1 MRGIS
6 SKEEDPDIG
15 MLCVPRK
22 LLQEA
27 HAAPFDGKKNCWVP
41 DEKEGFIAAEIQSAK
56 GDDVTVRT
64 VKRDVRRALCTALR
78 SASAALLLHYI
89 TEDGTRES
97 SRAVASGVHKVSA
110 VRAGE
115 DVQEGRRAAD
125 EPAEVRAGGGH
136 GRDDV
141 PVGRHRSA
149 QHAPALHVQPDLC
162 MPRLPFP
169 ALYWPRP
176 TRPALT

>member
-64 VKRDVRRALCTALR
+64 VKRDVCRALCTALR
-78 SASAALLLHYI
+78 SAQLQPHGSYTTSQQTAL
-89 TEDGTRES
+89 ES
-97 SRAVASGVHKVSA
+97 
-110 VRAGE
+110 
-115 DVQEGRRAAD
+115 
-125 EPAEVRAGGGH
+125 
-136 GRDDV
+136 
-141 PVGRHRSA
+141 
-149 QHAPALHVQPDLC
+149 
-162 MPRLPFP
+162 
-169 ALYWPRP
+169 
-176 TRPALT
+176 